1 MAKKTKGV
9 LLVNL
14 GTPNSPEVKDV
25 RAYLREFLMD
35 ERVIDIPYISRWFL
49 VNVIIATFRSPKS
62 AKEYKKVWT
71 DKGSPLLVYGLRLE
85 ELLQETLG
93 SDYIVSLGM
102 RYQTPSINT
111 ALKAFEN
118 KGIDEL
124 IVIPL
129 FPQYASASTG
139 SVAQKVMEEIKD
151 SLVIPT
157 VRIVEKFFD
166 HPTFIEALTAIA
178 KKQMNDKEYDH
189 FVFSYHGLPERQI
202 LKSAVDDYCKIG
214 DCCNTYHSKNA
225 YCYRAQCFATTRL
238 LAEKLEIP
246 KDKYSICFQSRL
258 GKEPWIQPYIDDAVD
273 DIISKG
279 AKKVLAFSPAF
290 VADCLE
296 TTIEIGQE
304 YRDSFKEKGGEEW
317 DLVASLNDHPLWVQT
332 LKDIVENK

>member
-14 GTPNSPEVKDV
+14 GTPNSPEVTDV

-71 DKGSPLLVYGLRLE
+71 EKGSPLLVYGLRLE
-85 ELLQETLG
+85 ELLQESLG

-102 RYQTPSINT
+102 RYQRPSIKS

-151 SLVIPT
+151 ALVIPT

-178 KKQMNDKEYDH
+178 KQQMNDKKYDH

-202 LKSAVDDYCKIG
+202 LKSAVDDYCKLG
-214 DCCNTYHSKNA
+214 ECCNTYHSKNA

-258 GKEPWIQPYIDDAVD
+258 GKEPWIQPYIDDTVD
-273 DIISKG
+273 DILSKG

-304 YRDSFKEKGGEEW
+304 YRDSFKEKGGEDW
-317 DLVASLNDHPLWVQT
+317 DLVASLNDHTLWIQT
-332 LKDIVENK
+332 LKEIVENK

>member
-166 HPTFIEALTAIA
+166 HPTFIDALTAIA
-178 KKQMNDKEYDH
+178 KQQMNDKEYDH

-304 YRDSFKEKGGEEW
+304 YKDSFKEKGGEEW

-332 LKDIVENK
+332 LKEIVENK

>member
-9 LLVNL
+9 LIVNL

-35 ERVIDIPYISRWFL
+35 ERVIDIPFISRWLL
-49 VNVIIATFRSPKS
+49 VNVIIATFRSPES
-62 AKEYKKVWT
+62 AKIYKKVWT
-71 DKGSPLLVYGLRLE
+71 DEGSPLLVHGLRLE

-93 SDYIVSLGM
+93 SEYIVSLGM
-102 RYQTPSINT
+102 RYQSPSIKT

-151 SLVIPT
+151 DLVIPT

-166 HPTFIEALTAIA
+166 HPTFIDALAAIG
-178 KKQMNDKEYDH
+178 KSQMQDKEYDH
-189 FVFSYHGLPERQI
+189 YVFSYHGLPERQI
-202 LKSAVDDYCKIG
+202 LKSAVDGCCKLG
-214 DCCNTYHSKNA
+214 DCCNSYHSKNA

-238 LAEKLEIP
+238 LTKELGIP
-246 KDKYSICFQSRL
+246 EDKYSICFQSRL
-258 GKEPWIQPYIDDAVD
+258 GKEPWIQPYIDDTVD
-273 DIISKG
+273 DILSRG

-290 VADCLE
+290 VSDCLE
-296 TTIEIGQE
+296 TTIEIGEEYQE
-304 YRDSFKEKGGEEW
+304 SFIEKGGEEW
-317 DLVASLNDHPLWVQT
+317 DLVKSLNDHPIWVQA
-332 LKDIVENK
+332 LKELVKG

>member
-1 MAKKTKGV
+1 MQLHK
-9 LLVNL
+9 LYQRL
-14 GTPNSPEVKDV
+14 
-25 RAYLREFLMD
+25 
-35 ERVIDIPYISRWFL
+35 
-49 VNVIIATFRSPKS
+49 
-62 AKEYKKVWT
+62 WT
-71 DKGSPLLVYGLRLE
+71 NEGSPLKVYGYRVAQGVQKKLGKE
-85 ELLQETLG
+85 YHVELA
-93 SDYIVSLGM
+93 M
-102 RYQTPSINT
+102 RYQNPSLRDAIKRMY
-111 ALKAFEN
+111 AE
-118 KGIDEL
+118 GVSE
-124 IVIPL
+124 IVVFPL

-151 SLVIPT
+151 ALVIPT

-178 KKQMNDKEYDH
+178 KQQMNDKKYDH

-202 LKSAVDDYCKIG
+202 LKSAVDDYCKLG
-214 DCCNTYHSKNA
+214 ECCNTYHSKNA

-258 GKEPWIQPYIDDAVD
+258 GKEPWIQPYIDDTVD
-273 DIISKG
+273 DILSKG

-304 YRDSFKEKGGEEW
+304 YRYSFKEKGGEDW
-317 DLVASLNDHPLWVQT
+317 DLVASLNDHTLWIQT
-332 LKDIVENK
+332 LKEIVENK